1 MADHGPSSGIASS
14 YPVECMPRRPFPR
27 YVACGTDTRQ
37 RRPSALSCCR
47 PRTRVDLRRRREHAD
62 RVRNVAVCCPVG
74 LVPPASCAAS
84 TLSTGV
90 LTQHAAPTM
99 AWTCSFAEQM
109 TGMRQVVR
117 TAACT
122 DALASMSAVL
132 SQALDPIGHTCSTAL
147 RLIPYTVNGPTAAG
161 CSTEVRREGIFMKNF
176 SCTE

>member
-1 MADHGPSSGIASS
+1 MPRHLPVFVRFFADFFEQVWAPPRPGFRLRSRTRAWQSHPVNTAASLADHGPSSGIASS

-109 TGMRQVVR
+109 TGMRQVV
-117 TAACT
+117 
-122 DALASMSAVL
+122 
-132 SQALDPIGHTCSTAL
+132 
-147 RLIPYTVNGPTAAG
+147 
-161 CSTEVRREGIFMKNF
+161 
-176 SCTE
+176 